1 MTDPDL
7 IIFDCD
13 GVLVDSEVL
22 SCRCLS
28 EVLAGYGISLGLDQA
43 LDLFLGRSMSAV
55 LDHYKTIGCLDPEQF
70 SAELRAGVRAAFLAS
85 LCPIEGVQSVLE
97 GLRIPHCVA
106 SSSDVDRVSFSLSLT
121 GLAPHFD
128 TRLYTSQM
136 VARGKP
142 APDLFLYA
150 AERMQVDPHRTLVI
164 EDSISGVKAGKAA
177 GMTVWGFV
185 GGSHYQSRD
194 GKGILREAGADRVFG
209 RMADFWRTDGKSMR
223 AASHNEK
230 SRLDEAARAG
240 WLYFI
245 AGHTQDEIAKTLQ
258 VSRAS
263 AQRLVSLCLAERLI
277 TFRLEHPIA
286 ACMELAARLKDLF
299 YLVYCEVVPTDPA
312 ASLSAAGIAERAAN
326 ILESMLRTGKP
337 TILALGTGRAVRA
350 AVERVSPIDCPN
362 HQIVS
367 LVGNIS
373 ADGSAS
379 FFDTVGRL
387 ADRTKAR
394 HYPMPLPFLMSSE
407 RERDQMLRIDPIA
420 RVRAVAAKADLRL
433 VGIGQM
439 DQGAQVFVDG
449 FVSREELLEIMR
461 LGAVGELTGWAF
473 DAQGRIVEGGTT
485 RRLTSIPPQ
494 VPAKAMT
501 IGAAVGPAKV
511 SAIRAALKGRL
522 INGLIT
528 DEATASAILKQ

>member
-1 MTDPDL
+1 
-7 IIFDCD
+7 
-13 GVLVDSEVL
+13 
-22 SCRCLS
+22 
-28 EVLAGYGISLGLDQA
+28 
-43 LDLFLGRSMSAV
+43 
-55 LDHYKTIGCLDPEQF
+55 
-70 SAELRAGVRAAFLAS
+70 
-85 LCPIEGVQSVLE
+85 
-97 GLRIPHCVA
+97 
-106 SSSDVDRVSFSLSLT
+106 
-121 GLAPHFD
+121 
-128 TRLYTSQM
+128 M
-136 VARGKP
+136 VA
-142 APDLFLYA
+142 PD
-150 AERMQVDPHRTLVI
+150 
-164 EDSISGVKAGKAA
+164 G
-177 GMTVWGFV
+177 
-185 GGSHYQSRD
+185 
-194 GKGILREAGADRVFG
+194 
-209 RMADFWRTDGKSMR
+209 
-223 AASHNEK
+223 EK

-245 AGHTQDEIAKTLQ
+245 AGHTQDEIAKMLQ

-286 ACMELAARLKDLF
+286 ACMQLAAWLKDLF
-299 YLVYCEVVPTDPA
+299 HLAYCEVVPTDPA
-312 ASLSAAGIAERAAN
+312 APLSSAGIAERAAN
-326 ILESMLRTGKP
+326 MLESTLRTEKP
-337 TILALGTGRAVRA
+337 TIVALGTGRAVRA

-407 RERDQMLRIDPIA
+407 REREQMLRIDPIA

-439 DQGAQVFVDG
+439 DQRAQVLIDG
-449 FVSREELLEIMR
+449 FVSREELLEMMR
-461 LGAVGELTGWAF
+461 LGAVGEVTGWAF
-473 DAQGRIVEGGTT
+473 DAQGRIIKGGTNA
-485 RRLTSIPPQ
+485 RLTSVPPR
-494 VPAKAMT
+494 VPAEALT

-528 DEATASAILKQ
+528 DEATARTILKQ